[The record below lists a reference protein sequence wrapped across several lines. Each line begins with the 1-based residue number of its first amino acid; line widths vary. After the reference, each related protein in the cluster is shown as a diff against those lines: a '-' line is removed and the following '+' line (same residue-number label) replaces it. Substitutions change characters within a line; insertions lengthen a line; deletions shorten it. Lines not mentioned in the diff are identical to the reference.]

1 MKKKLVT
8 AIAAAMIFSMVPAI
22 PAAAEEVATAASS
35 EEVQTADQTTVS
47 TENTTE
53 NTTEV
58 STDAEAASDND
69 TTAAETK
76 SAKTKSAKTVV
87 KKKAAPKKTTKKKK
101 KAKKAY
107 KPVNARK
114 LTSAYKSKLLKKRRS
129 VVSARRSNVTRH
141 KFEENAL
148 IDLAWSELKDLS
160 QVKITRG
167 DFDLMCRVVSAEAG
181 DSASYQAKE
190 MTAECIV
197 NRAKG
202 YKNSNPVASAI
213 RAKGQFSV
221 VRNGSIN
228 RVTVN
233 GETVNA
239 CKDALIKNSHP
250 KSLYYFSAGRYF
262 SWARPYMHLNGTY
275 FCLKK

>member
-53 NTTEV
+53 NTTEA
-58 STDAEAASDND
+58 STEAEAASDNE
-69 TTAAETK
+69 TTAAE
-76 SAKTKSAKTVV
+76 TKSAKTVV

-114 LTSAYKSKLLKKRRS
+114 LTSAYKSKLSKKRRS
-129 VVSARRSNVTRH
+129 VVSARRSYVTRQ

-148 IDLAWSELKDLS
+148 IGLAWSELKDLS
-160 QVKITRG
+160 QVKITKS

-221 VRNGSIN
+221 VRNGAIN

-239 CKDALIKNSHP
+239 CKDALIKNSFP

>member
-47 TENTTE
+47 TDNTTE
-53 NTTEV
+53 NTTEA
-58 STDAEAASDND
+58 STDAEAASDNE
-69 TTAAETK
+69 TTAAE
-76 SAKTKSAKTVV
+76 TKSAKTVV

-129 VVSARRSNVTRH
+129 VVSARRSYVTRQ

-221 VRNGSIN
+221 VRNGAIN

-239 CKDALIKNSHP
+239 CKDALIKNSHS

>member
-53 NTTEV
+53 NTTEA
-58 STDAEAASDND
+58 STDAEAASDNE
-69 TTAAETK
+69 TTAAE
-76 SAKTKSAKTVV
+76 TKSAKTVV

-114 LTSAYKSKLLKKRRS
+114 LTSAYKSKLSKKRRS
-129 VVSARRSNVTRH
+129 VVSARRSYVTRQ

-221 VRNGSIN
+221 VRNGAIN

-239 CKDALIKNSHP
+239 CKDALIKNSFP

>member
-53 NTTEV
+53 NTTEA
-58 STDAEAASDND
+58 STEAEAASDNE
-69 TTAAETK
+69 TTAAE
-76 SAKTKSAKTVV
+76 TKSAKTVV

-114 LTSAYKSKLLKKRRS
+114 LTSAYKSKLSKKRRS
-129 VVSARRSNVTRH
+129 LVSARRSYVTRQ

-160 QVKITRG
+160 QVKITKS

-221 VRNGSIN
+221 VRNGAIN

-239 CKDALIKNSHP
+239 CKDALIKNSFP

>member
-47 TENTTE
+47 TENITE
-53 NTTEV
+53 NTTEA
-58 STDAEAASDND
+58 STDAEAASDNE
-69 TTAAETK
+69 TTAAE
-76 SAKTKSAKTVV
+76 TKSAKTVV

-114 LTSAYKSKLLKKRRS
+114 LTSAYKSKLSKKRRS
-129 VVSARRSNVTRH
+129 VVSARRSYVTRQ

-160 QVKITRG
+160 QVKITKS

-221 VRNGSIN
+221 VRNGAIN

-239 CKDALIKNSHP
+239 CKDALIKNSFP

>member
-53 NTTEV
+53 NTTEA
-58 STDAEAASDND
+58 STDAEAASDNE
-69 TTAAETK
+69 TTAAE
-76 SAKTKSAKTVV
+76 TKSAKTVV

-101 KAKKAY
+101 KAKKAKKAY

-114 LTSAYKSKLLKKRRS
+114 LTSAYKSKLSKKRRS
-129 VVSARRSNVTRH
+129 VVSARRSYVTRQ

-148 IDLAWSELKDLS
+148 IGLAWSQLKDLS
-160 QVKITRG
+160 QVKITKS

-221 VRNGSIN
+221 VRNGAIN

-239 CKDALIKNSHP
+239 CKDALIKNSFP

>member
-1 MKKKLVT
+1 
-8 AIAAAMIFSMVPAI
+8 MIFSMVPAI

-53 NTTEV
+53 NTTEA
-58 STDAEAASDND
+58 STDAEAASDNE
-69 TTAAETK
+69 TTAAE
-76 SAKTKSAKTVV
+76 TKSAKTVV

-101 KAKKAY
+101 KAKKAKKAY

-114 LTSAYKSKLLKKRRS
+114 PTSAYKSKLSNKRRS
-129 VVSARRSNVTRH
+129 VVSARRSYVTRQ

-148 IDLAWSELKDLS
+148 IGLAWSELKDLS
-160 QVKITRG
+160 QVKITKS

-221 VRNGSIN
+221 VRNGAIN

-239 CKDALIKNSHP
+239 CKDALIKNSFP

>member
-53 NTTEV
+53 NTTEA
-58 STDAEAASDND
+58 STDAEAASDNE
-69 TTAAETK
+69 TTAAE
-76 SAKTKSAKTVV
+76 TKSAKTVV

-114 LTSAYKSKLLKKRRS
+114 LTSAYKSKLSKKRRS
-129 VVSARRSNVTRH
+129 VVSARRSYVTRQ

-148 IDLAWSELKDLS
+148 IGLAWSELKDLS
-160 QVKITRG
+160 QVKITKS

-221 VRNGSIN
+221 VRNGAIN

>member
-47 TENTTE
+47 TDNTTE
-53 NTTEV
+53 NTTEA
-58 STDAEAASDND
+58 STDAEAASDNE
-69 TTAAETK
+69 TTAAE
-76 SAKTKSAKTVV
+76 TKSAKTVV

-129 VVSARRSNVTRH
+129 VVSARRSYVTRQ

-160 QVKITRG
+160 QVKITKS

-221 VRNGSIN
+221 VRNGAIK

>member
-53 NTTEV
+53 NTTEA
-58 STDAEAASDND
+58 STDAEAASDNE
-69 TTAAETK
+69 TTAAEP
-76 SAKTKSAKTVV
+76 KSAKTVV

-114 LTSAYKSKLLKKRRS
+114 LTSAYKSKLSKKRRS
-129 VVSARRSNVTRH
+129 VVSARRSYVTRQ

-148 IDLAWSELKDLS
+148 IGLAWSELKDLS
-160 QVKITRG
+160 QVKITKS

-221 VRNGSIN
+221 VRNGAIN

-239 CKDALIKNSHP
+239 CKDALIKNSFP

>member
-53 NTTEV
+53 NTTEA
-58 STDAEAASDND
+58 STEAEAASDNE
-69 TTAAETK
+69 TTAAE
-76 SAKTKSAKTVV
+76 TKSAKTVV

-107 KPVNARK
+107 KPVNAKK
-114 LTSAYKSKLLKKRRS
+114 LTSAYKSKLSKKRRS
-129 VVSARRSNVTRH
+129 VVSARRSYVTRQ

-148 IDLAWSELKDLS
+148 IGLAWSELKDLS
-160 QVKITRG
+160 QVKITKS

-221 VRNGSIN
+221 VRNGAIN

-239 CKDALIKNSHP
+239 CKDALIKNSFP